1 MIKFIGENIFSI
13 ITATVAIIAIWQTH
27 RQIKISNK
35 HQLFDRRVD
44 RFILIKGLYTP
55 LKTEAYIFHCLKIA
69 NI

>member
-44 RFILIKGLYTP
+44 RFILIKGLIS
-55 LKTEAYIFHCLKIA
+55 LFEDSKHLGIKKII
-69 NI
+69 NIL